1 MKDLLDTL
9 RRCLILL
16 IQCDTNSLTNK
27 PTSGSIHKRT
37 LYNSYQ
43 EMSRIMRNELFLH
56 TIPQPRPLDQGL
68 YHKTIIYNTPTK
80 TTGPR
85 FISQDY
91 LIIIYLN
98 NIKYTLGEPF
108 KKSYQEMSRIM
119 RNELHLKSI

>member
-1 MKDLLDTL
+1 MSYFY
-9 RRCLILL
+9 
-16 IQCDTNSLTNK
+16 IQYPNQDHWTKVYITRL
-27 PTSGSIHKRT
+27 
-37 LYNSYQ
+37 SY
-43 EMSRIMRNELFLH
+43 